1 MHTPVRPGPRPP
13 GAGPAVPDGA
23 RDVVV
28 VGGGIVGLAVAW
40 RAARAGLSVTVL
52 DPAPGDGATHAA
64 AGMLAPVTEAD
75 FGEDAALRL
84 HLAAATAWPGFAA
97 DLRAAT
103 GADVGL
109 RTAGTLTL
117 AYDADDLALL
127 RRVLALHAEHGLAS
141 RELTV
146 ADARRREPYLGPRV
160 AGAAWAPDDHA
171 VDPRA
176 VHAALLGGLRGLVGG
191 GTGAGTGPGTLAGSG
206 TGSAVGAVVVR
217 ASATRLALGRA
228 GRVVGVH
235 DDAGRLHAAGAVVV
249 AAGWESGALL
259 ADVPG
264 VVVPTRPVKG
274 QTLRLDAG
282 PDLALEHVVRGVV
295 QGRPVYVVPR
305 DPVPDG
311 QGRGVA
317 GHREVVVGA
326 TTEENPD
333 DRRATAG
340 GVFALL
346 RDARALLPG
355 IDEAALVDV
364 TPRARPATP
373 DNLPLVGPTAVPGL
387 HLATGHGRN
396 GILLAPLTADAVMAG
411 LTGAALPPTVAAA
424 LAPTRTDRFA
434 EPGVA
439 PHGGP
444 DLGSDPGFGT
454 VRSAAFSL
462 TTPR

>member
-1 MHTPVRPGPRPP
+1 MHTPVRPGPRSP

-40 RAARAGLSVTVL
+40 RAARAGLTVTVL
-52 DPAPGDGATHAA
+52 DPSPGDGATHAA

-75 FGEDAALRL
+75 FGEDDALRL
-84 HLAAATAWPGFAA
+84 HLAAAAAWPGFAD
-97 DLRAAT
+97 DLHAAT

-127 RRVLALHAEHGLAS
+127 RRVLALHAAHGLAS
-141 RELTV
+141 HELTV

-160 AGAAWAPDDHA
+160 AGAAWAPADHA

-176 VHAALLGGLRGLVGG
+176 THAALLGALGG
-191 GTGAGTGPGTLAGSG
+191 SDGAGTVPGAGSR
-206 TGSAVGAVVVR
+206 TAAHAVVVR
-217 ASATRLALGRA
+217 ASATRVALDPA

-235 DDAGRLHAAGAVVV
+235 DDAGLLHAAGAVVV

-311 QGRGVA
+311 QGHGCA

-373 DNLPLVGPTAVPGL
+373 DNLPLVGPSHVPGL

-396 GILLAPLTADAVMAG
+396 GILLAPLTADAVVAG
-411 LTGAALPPTVAAA
+411 LTGTPLPAGVAAA
-424 LAPTRTDRFA
+424 LSPTRTDRFA
-434 EPGVA
+434 EPGVVPGFA
-439 PHGGP
+439 SDPGN
-444 DLGSDPGFGT
+444 DPGFGAG
-454 VRSAAFSL
+454 RSAAFST

>member
-1 MHTPVRPGPRPP
+1 MHTPVRPEPRPP

-40 RAARAGLSVTVL
+40 RAARAGLTVTVL
-52 DPAPGDGATHAA
+52 DPSPGDGATRAA

-75 FGEDAALRL
+75 FGEDDALRL
-84 HLAAATAWPGFAA
+84 HLAAAGAWPGFAA

-127 RRVLALHAEHGLAS
+127 RRVLALHAAHGLAS

-160 AGAAWAPDDHA
+160 AGAAWAPADHA

-176 VHAALLGGLRGLVGG
+176 THAALLGALDV
-191 GTGAGTGPGTLAGSG
+191 APGAGSG
-206 TGSAVGAVVVR
+206 AGAPASGDGRAGVRAVVVR
-217 ASATRLALGRA
+217 ASATRLAVDPA

-235 DDAGRLHAAGAVVV
+235 DDGGRLHAAGAVVV

-311 QGRGVA
+311 QGHGCA

-396 GILLAPLTADAVMAG
+396 GILLAPLTADAVVAG
-411 LTGAALPPTVAAA
+411 LTGTALRPTVAAA

-434 EPGVA
+434 EPGLS
-439 PHGGP
+439 PHGAP
-444 DLGSDPGFGT
+444 DLGNDPGFGT
-454 VRSAAFSL
+454 GRAGAFST

>member
-1 MHTPVRPGPRPP
+1 MHTPVRPGSRSP

-40 RAARAGLSVTVL
+40 RAARAGLTVTVL
-52 DPAPGDGATHAA
+52 DPSPGDGATHAA

-75 FGEDAALRL
+75 FGEDDALRL
-84 HLAAATAWPGFAA
+84 HLAAAAAWPGFAD
-97 DLRAAT
+97 DLHAAT

-117 AYDADDLALL
+117 AYDADDLASL
-127 RRVLALHAEHGLAS
+127 RRVLALHAAHGLAS
-141 RELTV
+141 HELTV
-146 ADARRREPYLGPRV
+146 ADARRLEPYLGPRV
-160 AGAAWAPDDHA
+160 AGAAWAPADHA

-176 VHAALLGGLRGLVGG
+176 THAALLGALDG
-191 GTGAGTGPGTLAGSG
+191 GAGPETLAG
-206 TGSAVGAVVVR
+206 AGAEARAAVVR
-217 ASATRLALGRA
+217 ASARRLALDPS

-249 AAGWESGALL
+249 AAGWESGTLL
-259 ADVPG
+259 MDVPG

-295 QGRPVYVVPR
+295 QGRPVYIVPR

-311 QGRGVA
+311 QGHDCA

-387 HLATGHGRN
+387 HVATGHGRN
-396 GILLAPLTADAVMAG
+396 GILLAPLTADAVVAG
-411 LTGAALPPTVAAA
+411 LTGTPLPADVAAA
-424 LAPTRTDRFA
+424 LSPTRTDRFA
-434 EPGVA
+434 EPGFDA
-439 PHGGP
+439 R
-444 DLGSDPGFGT
+444 
-454 VRSAAFSL
+454 RSAAFSP

>member
-1 MHTPVRPGPRPP
+1 MSLSVHPS
-13 GAGPAVPDGA
+13 AGGSVVPDGA

-40 RAARAGLSVTVL
+40 RAARAGLTVTVL
-52 DPAPGDGATHAA
+52 DPAPGAGATHAA

-75 FGEDAALRL
+75 FGEEAALRL
-84 HLAAATAWPGFAA
+84 HLAAAAAWPAFAA

-127 RRVLALHAEHGLAS
+127 RRVLALHAAHGLAS
-141 RELTV
+141 HELTV

-160 AGAAWAPDDHA
+160 AGAAWAPADHA

-176 VHAALLGGLRGLVGG
+176 THAALLAALGGRDTAGAGSA
-191 GTGAGTGPGTLAGSG
+191 TGAR
-206 TGSAVGAVVVR
+206 VVR
-217 ASATRLALGRA
+217 ASATRLARDD

-235 DDAGRLHAAGAVVV
+235 DAAGRLHRAGAVVV
-249 AAGWESGALL
+249 AACWQSGALL
-259 ADVPG
+259 AGVPG

-282 PDLALEHVVRGVV
+282 PDLALEHVVRGLV

-305 DPVPDG
+305 DAEPTGP
-311 QGRGVA
+311 RA

-355 IDEAALVDV
+355 IDEAALVEV
-364 TPRARPATP
+364 TPRGRPATP
-373 DNLPLVGPTAVPGL
+373 DNLPLVGPTDVPGL

-396 GILLAPLTADAVMAG
+396 GILLAPLTADAVVAG
-411 LTGAALPPTVAAA
+411 LGGLPALGGTEHGDDVATA
-424 LAPTRTDRFA
+424 LATARTDRFA
-434 EPGVA
+434 RTA
-439 PHGGP
+439 
-444 DLGSDPGFGT
+444 
-454 VRSAAFSL
+454 

>member
-1 MHTPVRPGPRPP
+1 MHPP
-13 GAGPAVPDGA
+13 AVPATGTSAATSACTALPADFPVPDGA

-40 RAARAGLSVTVL
+40 RAVRAGLTVTVL
-52 DPAPGDGATHAA
+52 DPSPGDGATHAA

-75 FGEDAALRL
+75 FGEDDALAL
-84 HLAAATAWPGFAA
+84 HLAAARAWPRFAA
-97 DLRAAT
+97 DLEHVT

-109 RTAGTLTL
+109 RTAGTLTV

-127 RRVLALHAEHGLAS
+127 RRVLALHSAHGLDS
-141 RELTV
+141 SELTL
-146 ADARRREPYLGPRV
+146 ADARRREPHLGPRV
-160 AGAAWAPDDHA
+160 AGAAWAPHDHA

-176 VHAALLGGLRGLVGG
+176 THSALLAALRAEPGAAVVRHAA
-191 GTGAGTGPGTLAGSG
+191 TG
-206 TGSAVGAVVVR
+206 VVR
-217 ASATRLALGRA
+217 DAT
-228 GRVVGVH
+228 GRVVGVP
-235 DDAGRLHAAGAVVV
+235 DAAGHLHGAGAVVL
-249 AAGWESGALL
+249 AAGWRTGALL
-259 ADVPG
+259 ADVPE
-264 VVVPTRPVKG
+264 VRVPTRPVKG

-311 QGRGVA
+311 QGDGCA

-373 DNLPLVGPTAVPGL
+373 DNLPLVGSTDVPGL
-387 HLATGHGRN
+387 HVATGHGRN
-396 GILLAPLTADAVMAG
+396 GILLAPLTAEAVVAG
-411 LTGAALPPTVAAA
+411 ITGARLPPDAHAA
-424 LAPTRTDRFA
+424 LAPTGAGRFA
-434 EPGVA
+434 P
-439 PHGGP
+439 
-444 DLGSDPGFGT
+444 L
-454 VRSAAFSL
+454 AARRA
-462 TTPR
+462 TTPATRS

>member
-1 MHTPVRPGPRPP
+1 MSLSVHPS
-13 GAGPAVPDGA
+13 AGGSVVPDGA

-40 RAARAGLSVTVL
+40 RAARAGLTVTVL
-52 DPAPGDGATHAA
+52 DPAPGAGATHAA

-75 FGEDAALRL
+75 FGEEAALRL
-84 HLAAATAWPGFAA
+84 HLAAAAAWPAFAA

-127 RRVLALHAEHGLAS
+127 RRVLALHAAHGLAS
-141 RELTV
+141 HELTV

-160 AGAAWAPDDHA
+160 AGAAWAPADHA

-176 VHAALLGGLRGLVGG
+176 THAALLAALGGRDTAGAGSA
-191 GTGAGTGPGTLAGSG
+191 TGAR
-206 TGSAVGAVVVR
+206 VVR
-217 ASATRLALGRA
+217 ASATRLALDA
-228 GRVVGVH
+228 GRVVGGH
-235 DDAGRLHAAGAVVV
+235 DDAGRLHRAGAVVV
-249 AAGWESGALL
+249 AAGWQSGALL
-259 ADVPG
+259 AGVPG

-282 PDLALEHVVRGVV
+282 PDLALEHVVRGLV

-305 DPVPDG
+305 DAEPTGP
-311 QGRGVA
+311 RA

-355 IDEAALVDV
+355 IDEAALVEV
-364 TPRARPATP
+364 TPRGRPATP
-373 DNLPLVGPTAVPGL
+373 DNLPLVGPTDVPGL

-396 GILLAPLTADAVMAG
+396 GILLAPLTADAVVAG
-411 LTGAALPPTVAAA
+411 LGGLPALGGTEHGDDVATA
-424 LAPTRTDRFA
+424 LATARTDRFA
-434 EPGVA
+434 RTA
-439 PHGGP
+439 
-444 DLGSDPGFGT
+444 
-454 VRSAAFSL
+454 

>member
-1 MHTPVRPGPRPP
+1 MHTPVRPGPRTS
-13 GAGPAVPDGA
+13 GAGAPVPDGA

-40 RAARAGLSVTVL
+40 RAARAGLTVTVL

-84 HLAAATAWPGFAA
+84 HLAAAATWPGFAA
-97 DLRAAT
+97 DLHAAT

-127 RRVLALHAEHGLAS
+127 RRVLALHAAHGLAS
-141 RELTV
+141 HELTV

-160 AGAAWAPDDHA
+160 AGAAWAPADHA

-176 VHAALLGGLRGLVGG
+176 AHAALLGALDAVP
-191 GTGAGTGPGTLAGSG
+191 GAKPGTLAGADG
-206 TGSAVGAVVVR
+206 GSVVHAAVVR
-217 ASATRLALGRA
+217 ASATRLALDPA

-235 DDAGRLHAAGAVVV
+235 DDAGRLHRAGAVVV

-264 VVVPTRPVKG
+264 AVVPTRPVKG

-305 DPVPDG
+305 DPVPEG
-311 QGRGVA
+311 QGHGCA

-326 TTEENPD
+326 TSEENPD

-373 DNLPLVGPTAVPGL
+373 DNLPLVGPTDVPGL

-396 GILLAPLTADAVMAG
+396 GILLAPLTAAAVVAG
-411 LTGAALPPTVAAA
+411 LTGAALPTDAATA
-424 LAPTRTDRFA
+424 LAPTRPDRFA
-434 EPGVA
+434 A
-439 PHGGP
+439 
-444 DLGSDPGFGT
+444 LST
-454 VRSAAFSL
+454 

>member
-1 MHTPVRPGPRPP
+1 MHQHVRPSAVAAPVGRP
-13 GAGPAVPDGA
+13 AGS

-40 RAARAGLSVTVL
+40 RATLAGLTVTVL
-52 DPAPGDGATHAA
+52 DPRPGDGATRAA

-84 HLAAATAWPGFAA
+84 HLAGAARWPGFVAELG
-97 DLRAAT
+97 DAT

-127 RRVLALHAEHGLAS
+127 RRVLALHAAHGLAS
-141 RELTV
+141 HELTTT
-146 ADARRREPYLGPRV
+146 DARRREPLLGPRL
-160 AGAAWAPDDHA
+160 AGAAWAPADHA

-176 VHAALLGGLRGLVGG
+176 THAALRCAVER
-191 GTGAGTGPGTLAGSG
+191 APGC
-206 TGSAVGAVVVR
+206 AVVPR
-217 ASATRLALGRA
+217 AATALDRDGA

-235 DDAGRLHAAGAVVV
+235 DDAGDVHQAGAVVL
-249 AAGWESGALL
+249 AAGWETGALL
-259 ADVPG
+259 ADVPQ
-264 VVVPTRPVKG
+264 VRVPTRPVKG

-282 PDLALEHVVRGVV
+282 PDLALEHVVRGLV

-311 QGRGVA
+311 PRA
-317 GHREVVVGA
+317 GHREIVVGA

-346 RDARALLPG
+346 RDARALVPG
-355 IDEAALVDV
+355 LDEAALVDV
-364 TPRARPATP
+364 TPRARPASP
-373 DNLPLVGPTAVPGL
+373 DNLPLIGATGVPGL
-387 HLATGHGRN
+387 HVAAGHGRN
-396 GILLAPLTADAVMAG
+396 GVLLAPLTADAVVAG
-411 LTGAALPPTVAAA
+411 LTGEHLDDDVAAA
-424 LAPTRTDRFA
+424 LAAARPDRFTASHPTA
-434 EPGVA
+434 EPRVA
-439 PHGGP
+439 PPSAPAGAAEP
-444 DLGSDPGFGT
+444 RSADRSAAGSVDDPGFAT
-454 VRSAAFSL
+454 PARTPA
-462 TTPR
+462 TPR

>member
-1 MHTPVRPGPRPP
+1 MHTPVRPGSRSP

-40 RAARAGLSVTVL
+40 RAARAGLTVTVL
-52 DPAPGDGATHAA
+52 DPSPGDGATHAA

-75 FGEDAALRL
+75 FGEDDALRL
-84 HLAAATAWPGFAA
+84 HLAAAAAWPDFAD
-97 DLRAAT
+97 DLHATT

-117 AYDADDLALL
+117 AYDADDLASL
-127 RRVLALHAEHGLAS
+127 RRVLALHAAHGLAS
-141 RELTV
+141 HELTV
-146 ADARRREPYLGPRV
+146 ADARRLEPYLGPRV
-160 AGAAWAPDDHA
+160 AGAAWAPADHA

-176 VHAALLGGLRGLVGG
+176 THAALLGALGG
-191 GTGAGTGPGTLAGSG
+191 SDGAGTGAGSRTA
-206 TGSAVGAVVVR
+206 AHAVVVR
-217 ASATRLALGRA
+217 TSATRLALDPS

-259 ADVPG
+259 TDVPG

-311 QGRGVA
+311 QGHDCA

-387 HLATGHGRN
+387 HVATGHGRN
-396 GILLAPLTADAVMAG
+396 GILLAPLTADAVVAG
-411 LTGAALPPTVAAA
+411 LTGTPLPADVTAALS
-424 LAPTRTDRFA
+424 PTRTDRFA
-434 EPGVA
+434 EPGFDA
-439 PHGGP
+439 R
-444 DLGSDPGFGT
+444 
-454 VRSAAFSL
+454 RSAAFSP

>member
-1 MHTPVRPGPRPP
+1 MSLSVHPS
-13 GAGPAVPDGA
+13 AGGSAVPGEA

-28 VGGGIVGLAVAW
+28 VGGGILGLAVAW
-40 RAARAGLSVTVL
+40 RGASAGMTVTVL
-52 DPAPGDGATHAA
+52 DPAPGAGATHAA

-75 FGEDAALRL
+75 FGEEAALRL
-84 HLAAATAWPGFAA
+84 HLAAAAAWPAFAA
-97 DLRAAT
+97 DLHTAT

-127 RRVLALHAEHGLAS
+127 RRVLALHAVHGLAS
-141 RELTV
+141 HELTV

-160 AGAAWAPDDHA
+160 AGAAWAPADHA

-176 VHAALLGGLRGLVGG
+176 THAALLAALGRRDAPGASSA
-191 GTGAGTGPGTLAGSG
+191 TGAR
-206 TGSAVGAVVVR
+206 VVR
-217 ASATRLALGRA
+217 AAATRLALDPA

-235 DDAGRLHAAGAVVV
+235 DDAGRLHRAGAVVV
-249 AAGWESGALL
+249 AAGWQSGALL
-259 ADVPG
+259 AGVPG

-282 PDLALEHVVRGVV
+282 PDLALEHVVRGLV

-305 DPVPDG
+305 DPEPG
-311 QGRGVA
+311 GPRA

-355 IDEAALVDV
+355 IDEAALVEV

-373 DNLPLVGPTAVPGL
+373 DNLPLVGPTDVPGL

-396 GILLAPLTADAVMAG
+396 GILLAPLTADAVVAG
-411 LTGAALPPTVAAA
+411 LGGLPGDDGTEPGGTAPGDDVATA
-424 LAPTRTDRFA
+424 LATARTDRF
-434 EPGVA
+434 
-439 PHGGP
+439 
-444 DLGSDPGFGT
+444 
-454 VRSAAFSL
+454 VRTA

>member
-1 MHTPVRPGPRPP
+1 
-13 GAGPAVPDGA
+13 VPDGA
-23 RDVVV
+23 RDLVV

-40 RAARAGLSVTVL
+40 RAARAGMTVTVL

-75 FGEDAALRL
+75 FGEDDALRL
-84 HLAAATAWPGFAA
+84 HLAAAAAWPGFAV
-97 DLRAAT
+97 DLCAAT

-109 RTAGTLTL
+109 RTSGTLTL
-117 AYDADDLALL
+117 AYDGDDLALL
-127 RRVLALHAEHGLAS
+127 RRVLALHTAHGLAS

-176 VHAALLGGLRGLVGG
+176 VHAALLGGLLGPLGG
-191 GTGAGTGPGTLAGSG
+191 GAGAGSRPGTLIGSDN
-206 TGSAVGAVVVR
+206 GSDVRAVVVR
-217 ASATRLALGRA
+217 ASATRLALGPA
-228 GRVVGVH
+228 GQVVGVH

-249 AAGWESGALL
+249 AAGWASGALL

-295 QGRPVYVVPR
+295 QGRPVYLVPR
-305 DPVPDG
+305 MPVLDG
-311 QGRGVA
+311 PRA

-373 DNLPLVGPTAVPGL
+373 DNLPLVGPTTVPGL

-411 LTGAALPPTVAAA
+411 LTGTALPPDAAAA

-434 EPGVA
+434 EPGVVPGFA
-439 PHGGP
+439 PEPGNN
-444 DLGSDPGFGT
+444 PGFGT
-454 VRSAAFSL
+454 GRAAVLPL

>member
-1 MHTPVRPGPRPP
+1 MSLSVHPS
-13 GAGPAVPDGA
+13 AGGSVVPDGA

-40 RAARAGLSVTVL
+40 RAARAGLTVTVL
-52 DPAPGDGATHAA
+52 DPAPGAGATHAA

-75 FGEDAALRL
+75 FGEEAALRL
-84 HLAAATAWPGFAA
+84 HLAAAAAWPAFAA

-127 RRVLALHAEHGLAS
+127 RRVLALHAAHGLAS
-141 RELTV
+141 HELTV

-160 AGAAWAPDDHA
+160 AGAAWAPADHA

-176 VHAALLGGLRGLVGG
+176 THAALLAALGGRDTAGAGSA
-191 GTGAGTGPGTLAGSG
+191 TGAR
-206 TGSAVGAVVVR
+206 VVR
-217 ASATRLALGRA
+217 ASATRLALDA

-235 DDAGRLHAAGAVVV
+235 ADAGRLHRAGAVVV
-249 AAGWESGALL
+249 AAGWPSGALL
-259 ADVPG
+259 AGVPG

-282 PDLALEHVVRGVV
+282 PDLALEHVVRGLV

-305 DPVPDG
+305 DAEPTGP
-311 QGRGVA
+311 RA

-355 IDEAALVDV
+355 IDEAALVEV
-364 TPRARPATP
+364 TPRGRPATP
-373 DNLPLVGPTAVPGL
+373 DNLPLVGPTDVPGL

-396 GILLAPLTADAVMAG
+396 GILLAPLTADAVVAG
-411 LTGAALPPTVAAA
+411 LGGLPALGGTEHGADGAPA
-424 LAPTRTDRFA
+424 LAPARTDR
-434 EPGVA
+434 VA
-439 PHGGP
+439 RTAPP
-444 DLGSDPGFGT
+444 PRRDP
-454 VRSAAFSL
+454 
-462 TTPR
+462 

>member
-1 MHTPVRPGPRPP
+1 MSLSVHPS
-13 GAGPAVPDGA
+13 AGGSVVPDGA

-40 RAARAGLSVTVL
+40 RAARAGMTVTVL
-52 DPAPGDGATHAA
+52 DPAPGAGATHAA

-75 FGEDAALRL
+75 FGEEAALRL
-84 HLAAATAWPGFAA
+84 HLAAAAAWPAFAA

-117 AYDADDLALL
+117 AYDAGDLALL
-127 RRVLALHAEHGLAS
+127 RRVLALHAAHGLAS
-141 RELTV
+141 HELTV

-160 AGAAWAPDDHA
+160 AGAAWAPADHA

-176 VHAALLGGLRGLVGG
+176 THAALLAALGGRDAADAGSA
-191 GTGAGTGPGTLAGSG
+191 TGAR
-206 TGSAVGAVVVR
+206 VVR
-217 ASATRLALGRA
+217 ASATRLALDA
-228 GRVVGVH
+228 GRLVGVH
-235 DDAGRLHAAGAVVV
+235 DDAGRLHPAGAVVV
-249 AAGWESGALL
+249 AAGWQSGALL

-264 VVVPTRPVKG
+264 IVVPTRPVKG

-282 PDLALEHVVRGVV
+282 PDLALEHVVRGLV

-305 DPVPDG
+305 DPEPAG
-311 QGRGVA
+311 PRA

-355 IDEAALVDV
+355 IDEAALVEV

-373 DNLPLVGPTAVPGL
+373 DNLPLVGPTDVPGL

-396 GILLAPLTADAVMAG
+396 GILLAPLTADAVVAG
-411 LTGAALPPTVAAA
+411 LGRLSGLGGTESGDDVATA
-424 LAPTRTDRFA
+424 LATARTDRFA
-434 EPGVA
+434 RTP
-439 PHGGP
+439 
-444 DLGSDPGFGT
+444 
-454 VRSAAFSL
+454 

>member
-1 MHTPVRPGPRPP
+1 MHTPVRPGARPP
-13 GAGPAVPDGA
+13 GPGPAVPDGA
-23 RDVVV
+23 RDLVV

-52 DPAPGDGATHAA
+52 DPSPGDGATHAA

-75 FGEDAALRL
+75 FGEDDALRL
-84 HLAAATAWPGFAA
+84 HLAAAAAWPGFAG

-127 RRVLALHAEHGLAS
+127 RRVLALHAAHGLAS

-160 AGAAWAPDDHA
+160 AGAAWAPADHA

-176 VHAALLGGLRGLVGG
+176 THAALLRALLGAPGGVP
-191 GTGAGTGPGTLAGSG
+191 GAGSRPGTLTGTTGSG
-206 TGSAVGAVVVR
+206 VRAVVVR
-217 ASATRLALGRA
+217 ASATRLALDPA

-249 AAGWESGALL
+249 AAGWRSGALL

-311 QGRGVA
+311 PRA

-355 IDEAALVDV
+355 IDEAELVDV

-373 DNLPLVGPTAVPGL
+373 DNLPLVGATVVPGL
-387 HLATGHGRN
+387 HVAAGHGRN
-396 GILLAPLTADAVMAG
+396 GILLAPLTADAVVAG
-411 LTGAALPPTVAAA
+411 LTGAALPADAATA
-424 LAPTRTDRFA
+424 LSPTRTDRFA
-434 EPGVA
+434 EPGVVPRFA
-439 PHGGP
+439 
-444 DLGSDPGFGT
+444 SDPGNNPGFDVG
-454 VRSAAFSL
+454 RSAAFST

>member
-1 MHTPVRPGPRPP
+1 
-13 GAGPAVPDGA
+13 VPDGA

-40 RAARAGLSVTVL
+40 RAARAGLTVTVL
-52 DPAPGDGATHAA
+52 DPSPGDGATHAA

-75 FGEDAALRL
+75 FGEGDALRL
-84 HLAAATAWPGFAA
+84 HLAAAAAWPGFAG

-127 RRVLALHAEHGLAS
+127 RRVLALHAAHGLTS

-160 AGAAWAPDDHA
+160 AGAAWAPADHA

-176 VHAALLGGLRGLVGG
+176 THAALLGALGG
-191 GTGAGTGPGTLAGSG
+191 GDGPGTARGAGTGTAAH
-206 TGSAVGAVVVR
+206 TVVLR
-217 ASATRLALGRA
+217 ASATRLALDPA

-235 DDAGRLHAAGAVVV
+235 DDADRLHGAGAVVV

-259 ADVPG
+259 TGVPG

-305 DPVPDG
+305 APVPDG
-311 QGRGVA
+311 PRA

-373 DNLPLVGPTAVPGL
+373 DNLPLVGPTGVPGL

-396 GILLAPLTADAVMAG
+396 GILLAPLTADAVVAG
-411 LTGAALPPTVAAA
+411 LTGAALPAEAATT
-424 LAPTRTDRFA
+424 LSPTRTDRFA

-439 PHGGP
+439 PHGEP
-444 DLGSDPGFGT
+444 DLGSDPGVGT
-454 VRSAAFSL
+454 GRAAAL
-462 TTPR
+462 PVTTPR

>member
-1 MHTPVRPGPRPP
+1 MSLSVHPS
-13 GAGPAVPDGA
+13 AGDAVVPDGA

-40 RAARAGLSVTVL
+40 RAARAGLTVTVL
-52 DPAPGDGATHAA
+52 DLAPGAGATHAA

-75 FGEDAALRL
+75 FGEEAALRL
-84 HLAAATAWPGFAA
+84 HLAAAAAWPAFAA

-127 RRVLALHAEHGLAS
+127 RRVLALHAAHGLAS
-141 RELTV
+141 HELTV

-160 AGAAWAPDDHA
+160 AGAAWAPADHA

-176 VHAALLGGLRGLVGG
+176 THAALLAALGGRDAA
-191 GTGAGTGPGTLAGSG
+191 GAGSAAG
-206 TGSAVGAVVVR
+206 ARVVR
-217 ASATRLALGRA
+217 TSATRLALDA

-235 DDAGRLHAAGAVVV
+235 DDAGRLHRAGAVVV
-249 AAGWESGALL
+249 AAGWQSGGLL

-282 PDLALEHVVRGVV
+282 PDLALEHVVRGLV

-305 DPVPDG
+305 DPEPAG
-311 QGRGVA
+311 PRA

-355 IDEAALVDV
+355 IDEAALVEV
-364 TPRARPATP
+364 TPRGRPATP
-373 DNLPLVGPTAVPGL
+373 DNLPLVGPTDVPGL

-396 GILLAPLTADAVMAG
+396 GILLAPLTADAVVAG
-411 LTGAALPPTVAAA
+411 LGGLSGLGGTEPGDDVATA
-424 LAPTRTDRFA
+424 LATARTDRFA
-434 EPGVA
+434 RTA
-439 PHGGP
+439 
-444 DLGSDPGFGT
+444 
-454 VRSAAFSL
+454 